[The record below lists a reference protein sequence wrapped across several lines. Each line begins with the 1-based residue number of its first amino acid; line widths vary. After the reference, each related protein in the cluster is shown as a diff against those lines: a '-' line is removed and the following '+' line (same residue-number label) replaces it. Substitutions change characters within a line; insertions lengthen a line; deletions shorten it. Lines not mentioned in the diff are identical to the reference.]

1 MMIRRNVIR
10 VAPVAGLAMLMA
22 GLAGCPSIADLP
34 DELDVATSAT
44 EKHKAPRDSGLPSA
58 GGRTWAAFRAI
69 VPGESDP
76 AATPGPYGGL
86 LTGGL
91 LERPPA
97 GEQIF
102 RVTFAEDGRPVEVS
116 ENGFFL
122 TEIYGRRVPVGGAWS
137 RATLPGLF
145 FRSASYGIEIGGRF
159 GIAIVVQVRFGGA
172 YIGRAVLYAWGTQAA
187 ERLEGTFGYLL
198 DFGGGPLEAALS
210 ATGDQYAFFATPVE

>member
-1 MMIRRNVIR
+1 MIRRNVIR

-145 FRSASYGIEIGGRF
+145 FRSASYG
-159 GIAIVVQVRFGGA
+159 
-172 YIGRAVLYAWGTQAA
+172 
-187 ERLEGTFGYLL
+187 
-198 DFGGGPLEAALS
+198 LS
-210 ATGDQYAFFATPVE
+210 LIHI